1 MTRSLTSAMATERA
15 RLTVAGA
22 RHYPGL
28 LPGTWYEVAP
38 GTEAGGRASAFGGVF
53 GVGGGEDVELL
64 GWGDDLD
71 DLKDL
76 SGR

>member
-1 MTRSLTSAMATERA
+1 MRSLTSALATERA

-38 GTEAGGRASAFGGVF
+38 RTDDELGGCYLR
-53 GVGGGEDVELL
+53 VGGAERYVWREWFHVESV
-64 GWGDDLD
+64 GVPGTPARPR
-71 DLKDL
+71 
-76 SGR
+76 S